1 MLTSPRSSLSI
12 GVDSC
17 KMQESME
24 NPSIPFKR
32 GKVKDVYDLGHD
44 QLLFIF
50 TDRVSAY
57 DVVLPSTIPRKGE
70 VLCKLAAFWFDYLK
84 VPHHMLRVEDTNR
97 MVVRRLKMIP
107 VEAVV
112 RGYLYGSLYERL
124 KRGEISLPIGPV
136 LAARLPEPYFD
147 PTTKSDVKDE
157 PVSLE
162 QIEEEGWLDG
172 AQLGEVRKR
181 TVEIYK
187 RMSERAEGAGFILAD
202 LKLEFG
208 FDKEENIILADS
220 IGPDEFRLWPKE
232 RYRPGQ
238 VQESYDKQPVRDWL
252 SRIGY
257 KKTLDKARSEGQPVP
272 SPPKLPADLVQ
283 EISKRYILAYER
295 LTGHKL

>member
-1 MLTSPRSSLSI
+1 MSAKLTTDL
-12 GVDSC
+12 D
-17 KMQESME
+17 QA
-24 NPSIPFKR
+24 PFKR
-32 GKVKDVYDLGHD
+32 GKVKDIYDLGNGR
-44 QLLFIF
+44 LLFFF
-50 TDRVSAY
+50 TDRISAY
-57 DVVLPSTIPRKGE
+57 DIVLPTEIPRKGE
-70 VLCKLAAFWFDYLK
+70 VLCKLAAFWFDHLK
-84 VPHHMLRVEDTNR
+84 VSNHMVEITGKNR
-97 MVVRRLKMIP
+97 MMVRQLKMIP
-107 VEAVV
+107 VECVV
-112 RGYLYGSLYERL
+112 RGYLYGSLYDRL
-124 KRGEISLPIGPV
+124 LKGEVKLPVEPV
-136 LAARLPEPYFD
+136 MAQKLPQPTFD

-157 PVSLE
+157 PITME
-162 QIEEEGWLDG
+162 QILDEGWLSTD
-172 AQLGEVRKR
+172 QLEELRAKSLSIYR
-181 TVEIYK
+181 TI
-187 RMSERAEGAGFILAD
+187 SERAEGAGFILAD

-208 FDKEENIILADS
+208 FDEEENIILADS

>member
-1 MLTSPRSSLSI
+1 
-12 GVDSC
+12 
-17 KMQESME
+17 ME

-124 KRGEISLPIGPV
+124 KKGQISLPVEPV
-136 LAARLPEPYFD
+136 LAAKLPESYFD

-157 PVSLE
+157 PVSPE
-162 QIEEEGWLDG
+162 QIEEEGWLDAG
-172 AQLGEVRKR
+172 QLGEVRRR

-187 RMSERAEGAGFILAD
+187 RMLERAESAGFILAD

-208 FDKEENIILADS
+208 FDKEENIVLADS
-220 IGPDEFRLWPKE
+220 IGPDEFRLWPKSE
-232 RYRPGQ
+232 YSAGKM
-238 VQESYDKQPVRDWL
+238 QESYDKQVIRDWL
-252 SRIGY
+252 GKVGY
-257 KKTLDKARSEGQPVP
+257 KRTLDEARREGRPTPRPPDLPSELIEET
-272 SPPKLPADLVQ
+272 SR
-283 EISKRYILAYER
+283 RYIIAYER
-295 LTGHKL
+295 LTGLKL

>member
-1 MLTSPRSSLSI
+1 
-12 GVDSC
+12 
-17 KMQESME
+17 ME

-57 DVVLPSTIPRKGE
+57 DVVLPSTTPRKGE

-84 VPHHMLRVEDTNR
+84 VPHHMLRVENTNR

-124 KRGEISLPIGPV
+124 KKGQISLPVEPV

-157 PVSLE
+157 PVSPE
-162 QIEEEGWLDG
+162 QIEEEGWLDAG
-172 AQLGEVRKR
+172 QLGEVRRR

-187 RMSERAEGAGFILAD
+187 RMLERAESAGFILAD

-208 FDKEENIILADS
+208 FDKQENIVLADS
-220 IGPDEFRLWPKE
+220 IGPDEFRLWPKSE
-232 RYRPGQ
+232 YSAGKM
-238 VQESYDKQPVRDWL
+238 QESYDKQVIRDWL
-252 SRIGY
+252 GKVGY
-257 KKTLDKARSEGQPVP
+257 KRTLDEARREGRPTPRPPDLPSELIEET
-272 SPPKLPADLVQ
+272 SR
-283 EISKRYILAYER
+283 RYIIAYER
-295 LTGHKL
+295 LTGLKL